1 MQTLIIDRKGCRLS
15 LAGRRIRIEAPEHPP
30 QFIPVQMIRR
40 MVITARSEIESSL
53 LGALAAAGVS
63 VIFLS
68 PRDHRRTA
76 LMTPPHGGDHGLRL
90 QQYRV
95 VTEENM
101 VLEISRTL
109 VRMKL
114 TGQWRALRAMHL
126 SGMVF
131 RQACRAFPEI
141 FRGVQTADSLD
152 SIRGFEG
159 GAASLYFR
167 AIAESAPASW
177 HFSGRKRRPP
187 PDPLNAVLSLS
198 YTLLHFEAV
207 RLLYAAGLDPCLG
220 FLHAPEYNRESLAC
234 DCIEPLRPVVD
245 RFVLGL
251 FHRRILRPDHFGDQ
265 QGACLLGKAGRAI
278 FYAEWEQFASLPGRS
293 MRRGIQL
300 LKQTIRMHPT

>member
-15 LAGRRIRIEAPEHPP
+15 LAGKRIRIEAPEHQA

-40 MVITARSEIESSL
+40 MVITARSEIESSV
-53 LGALAAAGVS
+53 LGALAAAGAS
-63 VIFLS
+63 VILLS

-76 LMTPPHGGDHGLRL
+76 LVMPPHGGDHALRL
-90 QQYRV
+90 LQYRA
-95 VTEENM
+95 VTESNM
-101 VLEISRTL
+101 VLEVSRAI

-114 TGQWRALRAMHL
+114 TGQWRALRAMPL

-141 FRGVQTADSLD
+141 LKGVQKAASLD

-167 AIAESAPASW
+167 AIAESAPESW
-177 HFSGRKRRPP
+177 RFSGRKRRPP
-187 PDPLNAVLSLS
+187 PDPVNALLSLS
-198 YTLLHFEAV
+198 YTLVHFEAI
-207 RLLYAAGLDPCLG
+207 RLLFAAGLDPCLG
-220 FLHAPEYNRESLAC
+220 FLHAPEYSRESLAC

-251 FHRRILRPDHFGDQ
+251 FHQRILRPDHFGDQ
-265 QGACLLGKAGRAI
+265 QGACLLGKAGRSL
-278 FYAEWEQFASLPGRS
+278 FYAEWEQFSPLPGRS
-293 MRRGIQL
+293 IRRGIHI
-300 LKQTIRMHPT
+300 LKQAIQGQSA